1 MTVLVMIVN
10 VGILA
15 YGILVSL
22 NNSAAD
28 LLNQALK
35 NLLLRQVFFL
45 QSS

>member
-1 MTVLVMIVN
+1 MTVLVMIVY

-15 YGILVSL
+15 HGILVSL

-35 NLLLRQVFFL
+35 NLLLHQVFFL